1 MRHLKQVG
9 IILLLVLV
17 PVLSLALTDAEKASL
32 DRGLSRLG
40 PDDSIISYV
49 DGMQIDSFKYIY
61 DKGVIDLNK
70 TYPISYTT
78 YVNGKNEKQTFYKTP
93 LIAVLAFGN
102 DSMIQFVLDQKPD
115 LNVKDSNGETALM
128 HLFSHN
134 LDFKYLDRFLK
145 QGADV
150 KVRDN
155 QGQNILFHFDTLHY
169 TPDTRYIPKDMDV
182 EIDQFVVHQM
192 SAENVEYQ
200 IDKMIALANKNGIS
214 VNDADNN
221 GTTPLMKALSVGQK
235 MVALKLLAAGA
246 KVNQRDKK
254 GQTALYYINWYKN
267 SDLMAKMLI
276 AWGADAGVK
285 DNDGNTPLIKA
296 AKAGQLEM
304 MKVLYEK
311 DPKVLNHKNKEGHT
325 ALDYAIQR
333 GLVNTALFLKEQGA
347 K

>member
-1 MRHLKQVG
+1 MRHLKQMG

-17 PVLSLALTDAEKASL
+17 PVLSLALTDSQKANL
-32 DRGLSRLG
+32 DQAISKIT
-40 PDDSIISYV
+40 PEDSIVEWMNALNYE
-49 DGMQIDSFKYIY
+49 QFKYVY
-61 DKGVIDLNK
+61 SKGIIDLNK
-70 TYPISYTT
+70 TSGNKSLVFIDGKNQKRTDYITPLMQAISYSH
-78 YVNGKNEKQTFYKTP
+78 
-93 LIAVLAFGN
+93 
-102 DSMIQFVLDQKPD
+102 DSIIQFILDQKPN
-115 LNVKDSNGETALM
+115 LNVKDSNGKTALM
-128 HLFSHN
+128 YLFSYN
-134 LDFKYLDRFLK
+134 LDWQYLDRFLK

-155 QGQNILFHFDTLHY
+155 LGQNILFHFDTKHY
-169 TPDTRYIPKDMDV
+169 TPDTRYLPKDMDV
-182 EIDQFVVHQM
+182 ESDQFVVHQM
-192 SAENVEYQ
+192 SAENVQYQ

-246 KVNQRDKK
+246 KENQRDKK

-267 SDLMAKMLI
+267 SELMTKMLI
-276 AWGADAGVK
+276 AWGADVGVK

-304 MKVLYEK
+304 VKVLYEK